1 MATAKTGVSGLAR
14 LVWQDLQPTP
24 GRLAQSWRVAVLC
37 ALMVLLAMNYG
48 IPESAVSCFVIFFVM
63 KSDAGESSVLALA
76 LVVLVSIV
84 VLLMVPLIQVT
95 IQYPAWRLLAM
106 VLTSFVL
113 LFLGVASKLGPLG
126 GIIALVIA
134 FVLTLLGY
142 VPFGEI
148 ATRAVLYAWLMTCA
162 PMGLVLIF
170 NLCFGL
176 YPHKVLRRELAARL
190 RLSAQGL
197 IGQADT
203 QDLWDELAFGVSAQ
217 QKRLGWIR
225 LFHLRPAQEQA
236 ELDQAILNTYRALL
250 AVAVLRDQHLDNEQ
264 ATAFAQMCERSAQ
277 DIEQGRLPQMND
289 LPELSASSSLAEQD
303 LRDALLALS
312 GAVSIG
318 KADPE
323 HGSFM
328 VPDAFSNPVYQHH
341 ALKATAAAVLCYL
354 IYSAADWQGIHTAM
368 ITCYVAALGST
379 GETVHKL
386 TLRIV
391 GCLLGAALG
400 FITILFVMPHLLD
413 IGGLMVVVFL
423 VSLLGAWVFYGPER
437 ISYAGIQIAFA
448 FYLVTLQGF
457 GPSFDL
463 DSARDRVIGILLGN
477 AVMYVMFT
485 QIWPV
490 SIAGSVRQ
498 RLAKASDS
506 LSGLGSLWQER
517 PAQAVQQSASVAQEL
532 SAAKYGLALMH
543 LEPERLRPDQ
553 QQAQDMQRQWQ
564 QLRQQ
569 FIGQAYMPVSR
580 HRSD

>member
-1 MATAKTGVSGLAR
+1 MATAKTGLSALLR
-14 LVWQDLQPTP
+14 LIWQDLQPAP
-24 GRLAQSWRVAVLC
+24 GRLAQSWRVAALC

-95 IQYPAWRLLAM
+95 IQYPPWRLLAM

-148 ATRAVLYAWLMTCA
+148 ATRAVLYAWLMTAA

-176 YPHKVLRRELAARL
+176 SPQNVLRRELAARL
-190 RLSAQGL
+190 RLAAQGL
-197 IGQADT
+197 LGQADT
-203 QDLWDELAFGVSAQ
+203 QDLWDELALGVSAQ

-225 LFHLRPAQEQA
+225 LFHLLPAQSQA
-236 ELDQAILNTYRALL
+236 DLDQAILNTYRVLL
-250 AVAVLRDQHLDNEQ
+250 AVAVLRDQHLDRVEAQ
-264 ATAFAQMCERSAQ
+264 TFAQICERAAQ
-277 DIEQGRLPQMND
+277 AIEQGHLPPMED
-289 LPELSASSSLAEQD
+289 LPALPANSALAMQD
-303 LRDALLALS
+303 LHEALLALS
-312 GAVSIG
+312 GAIATG
-318 KADPE
+318 KPDPV
-323 HGSFM
+323 HDSFM
-328 VPDAFSNPVYQHH
+328 VPDAWSNPVYQHH

-386 TLRIV
+386 ALRIA

-400 FITILFVMPHLLD
+400 FLTVLFVMPYLVD
-413 IGGLMVVVFL
+413 IGGLMAVVFL

-463 DSARDRVIGILLGN
+463 DSARDRVLGILLGN

-485 QIWPV
+485 QVWPV
-490 SIAGSVRQ
+490 SIAGSVRL
-498 RLAKASDS
+498 RLSKATEG
-506 LSGLGSLWQER
+506 LAGLGALWRER

-532 SAAKYGLALMH
+532 SAAKYGLALMQ
-543 LEPERLRPDQ
+543 LEPERLRPDAQ
-553 QQAQDMQRQWQ
+553 QTQALQNQWQ
-564 QLRQQ
+564 ELRQQ
-569 FIGQAYMPVSR
+569 FIGQAYSPAA
-580 HRSD
+580 HPPAD

>member
-1 MATAKTGVSGLAR
+1 
-14 LVWQDLQPTP
+14 
-24 GRLAQSWRVAVLC
+24 VAVLC

-76 LVVLVSIV
+76 LVMLVSIV

-190 RLSAQGL
+190 RLAARGL
-197 IGQADT
+197 MGQADT
-203 QDLWDELAFGVSAQ
+203 QVLWDELALGVSAQ

-264 ATAFAQMCERSAQ
+264 ATAFAQICERSAQ
-277 DIEQGRLPQMND
+277 DIEQGRLPQVDD
-289 LPELSASSSLAEQD
+289 LPELLACSSLAVQD

-386 TLRIV
+386 ALRIV

-423 VSLLGAWVFYGPER
+423 VSLLGAWVFYGP
-437 ISYAGIQIAFA
+437 
-448 FYLVTLQGF
+448 
-457 GPSFDL
+457 
-463 DSARDRVIGILLGN
+463 
-477 AVMYVMFT
+477 
-485 QIWPV
+485 
-490 SIAGSVRQ
+490 
-498 RLAKASDS
+498 
-506 LSGLGSLWQER
+506 
-517 PAQAVQQSASVAQEL
+517 
-532 SAAKYGLALMH
+532 
-543 LEPERLRPDQ
+543 
-553 QQAQDMQRQWQ
+553 
-564 QLRQQ
+564 
-569 FIGQAYMPVSR
+569 
-580 HRSD
+580 

>member
-1 MATAKTGVSGLAR
+1 MATAETGSLGLAR

-24 GRLAQSWRVAVLC
+24 GRLALSWRVAVLC

-76 LVVLVSIV
+76 LVVLVSVV

-95 IQYPAWRLLAM
+95 IQFPAWRLLAM

-148 ATRAVLYAWLMTCA
+148 ATRAVLYAWLMTA
-162 PMGLVLIF
+162 SPMALVLIF

-190 RLSAQGL
+190 RLAAQGL
-197 IGQADT
+197 QGQADT
-203 QDLWDELAFGVSAQ
+203 QDLWDELALGVSAQ

-225 LFHLRPAQEQA
+225 LFHLRPAHEQA
-236 ELDQAILNTYRALL
+236 ELEQAILNVYRALL
-250 AVAVLRDQHLDNEQ
+250 AVAVLRDQGLDTEQ
-264 ATAFAQMCERSAQ
+264 SAVFAPYCERSAQ
-277 DIEQGRLPQMND
+277 AIEQGRLPSGQD
-289 LPELSASSSLAEQD
+289 LPELSASSALAVQD

-318 KADPE
+318 KAEPE
-323 HGSFM
+323 KESFM
-328 VPDAFSNPVYQHH
+328 VPDAFRNPVYQHH

-386 TLRIV
+386 ALRIV

-400 FITILFVMPHLLD
+400 FVTILFIMPYLQD
-413 IGGLMVVVFL
+413 IGALMALVFL

-448 FYLVTLQGF
+448 FYLVVLQGF

-477 AVMYVMFT
+477 AVMYLMFT
-485 QIWPV
+485 QVWPV

-498 RLAKASDS
+498 RLGKASEG
-506 LSGLGSLWQER
+506 LVGLGAMWQTR

-532 SAAKYGLALMH
+532 SAAKYGLALMQ
-543 LEPERLRPDQ
+543 LEPGRLRPEPAQ
-553 QQAQDMQRQWQ
+553 IQAMQAQWQ
-564 QLRQQ
+564 ELRQQ
-569 FIGQAYMPVSR
+569 FIGQAYVPVSDR
-580 HRSD
+580 QSD

>member
-1 MATAKTGVSGLAR
+1 MATAKSGLSGLVR
-14 LVWQDLQPTP
+14 VVWQDLQPAP
-24 GRLAQSWRVAVLC
+24 GRLAQSWRVAALC

-95 IQYPAWRLLAM
+95 IQYPPWRLLAM

-148 ATRAVLYAWLMTCA
+148 ATRAILYAWLMTA
-162 PMGLVLIF
+162 SPMGLVLIF

-176 YPHKVLRRELAARL
+176 SPQKVLRRELAARL
-190 RLSAQGL
+190 RLAARGL
-197 IGQADT
+197 LGQADT
-203 QDLWDELAFGVSAQ
+203 QELWDELALGVSAQ
-217 QKRLGWIR
+217 QKRVGWIR
-225 LFHLRPAQEQA
+225 LFHLLPAHKQA
-236 ELDQAILNTYRALL
+236 DLDQAILNTYRLLL
-250 AVAVLRDQHLDNEQ
+250 AVAVLRDQHLDRIE
-264 ATAFAQMCERSAQ
+264 AEAFAQVCERAAQ
-277 DIEQGRLPQMND
+277 AIEQGDVPPREDLPQVPAD
-289 LPELSASSSLAEQD
+289 SALAMQD
-303 LRDALLALS
+303 LHEALLALS
-312 GAVSIG
+312 GAIETG
-318 KADPE
+318 KPDPTRD
-323 HGSFM
+323 SFM
-328 VPDAFSNPVYQHH
+328 VADAWSNPVYQHH

-386 TLRIV
+386 ALRIA

-400 FITILFVMPHLLD
+400 FLTVLFVMPYLVD
-413 IGGLMVVVFL
+413 IGGLMAVVFL

-463 DSARDRVIGILLGN
+463 DSARDRVLGILLGN

-485 QIWPV
+485 QVWPV

-498 RLAKASDS
+498 RLGKAAES
-506 LSGLGSLWQER
+506 LAGLGALWRER

-532 SAAKYGLALMH
+532 SAAKYGLALMQ
-543 LEPERLRPDQ
+543 LEPERLRPDAQ
-553 QQAQDMQRQWQ
+553 QTEALQNQWQ

-569 FIGQAYMPVSR
+569 FIGRAYSPVA
-580 HRSD
+580 HPPAD

>member
-1 MATAKTGVSGLAR
+1 MATAKTGLSGLAR

-24 GRLAQSWRVAVLC
+24 GRLAQSWRVAALC

-176 YPHKVLRRELAARL
+176 YPHKVLRRELATRL
-190 RLSAQGL
+190 RLAAQGL
-197 IGQADT
+197 MGQADT
-203 QDLWDELAFGVSAQ
+203 QDLWDELALGVSAQ

-264 ATAFAQMCERSAQ
+264 ATAFAQICERSAQ
-277 DIEQGRLPQMND
+277 DIEQGGLPQMD
-289 LPELSASSSLAEQD
+289 TLPELSASSSLAVQD

-328 VPDAFSNPVYQHH
+328 VPDAFSNLVYQHH

-386 TLRIV
+386 ALRIV

-400 FITILFVMPHLLD
+400 FITILFVMPHLLE

-423 VSLLGAWVFYGPER
+423 VSLVGAWVFYGPER

-498 RLAKASDS
+498 RLAKASEG
-506 LSGLGSLWQER
+506 LRGLGTLWQER

-532 SAAKYGLALMH
+532 SAAKYGLALMQ

-553 QQAQDMQRQWQ
+553 QQAQDMQSQWQ
-564 QLRQQ
+564 DLRQQ
-569 FIGQAYMPVSR
+569 FIGEAYVPASR
-580 HRSD
+580 HQSD